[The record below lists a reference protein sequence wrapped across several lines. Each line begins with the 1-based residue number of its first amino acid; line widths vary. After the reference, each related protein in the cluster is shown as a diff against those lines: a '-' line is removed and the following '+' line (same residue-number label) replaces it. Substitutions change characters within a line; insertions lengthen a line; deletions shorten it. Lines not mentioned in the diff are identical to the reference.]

1 MGGFWHAVGTYPQV
15 GILLVRDTF
24 TRSADTTPAGSPWPC
39 RWARVWSI
47 HAHPAAAPTHVHRRG
62 RVRNVDTRG
71 CPVLERRYGPRP
83 QSHRRRHDPRPL
95 SGPRRAG
102 AAHRRLGDEAG
113 RYAQGRLTGATVQ
126 LAFDID
132 LRDRYDRLL
141 AYVYLGSELF
151 NLTLVQQGYA
161 RADPVPPDTKMA
173 SLFAGAEA
181 QARQAGRGVWSACP
195 A

>member
-1 MGGFWHAVGTYPQV
+1 MRLRPLLILVSVVVVACGTSTPGAAQSSSGATLSV
-15 GILLVRDTF
+15 LKVTDGDTIHVRYQGRDE
-24 TRSADTTPAGSPWPC
+24 
-39 RWARVWSI
+39 
-47 HAHPAAAPTHVHRRG
+47 
-62 RVRNVDTRG
+62 RVRLIGVNTPEVDW
-71 CPVLERRYGPRP
+71 YGGEA
-83 QSHRRRHDPRPL
+83 QCF
-95 SGPRRAG
+95 
-102 AAHRRLGDEAG
+102 GDEAG

-126 LAFDID
+126 LVFDVD

-151 NLTLVQQGYA
+151 NLTLVQKGYA

-181 QARQAGRGVWSACP
+181 QARQADRGLWSACP

>member
-1 MGGFWHAVGTYPQV
+1 MRARFAAFVLLAIVTAACTSPTPGTASSSSGATVPV
-15 GILLVRDTF
+15 LKVTDGDTIHVRYQGRDE
-24 TRSADTTPAGSPWPC
+24 
-39 RWARVWSI
+39 
-47 HAHPAAAPTHVHRRG
+47 
-62 RVRNVDTRG
+62 RVRLIGVNTPEVDW
-71 CPVLERRYGPRP
+71 YGGDA
-83 QSHRRRHDPRPL
+83 QCF
-95 SGPRRAG
+95 
-102 AAHRRLGDEAG
+102 GDEAG

-126 LAFDID
+126 LAFDVD

-181 QARQAGRGVWSACP
+181 QARQADRGLWSACP

>member
-1 MGGFWHAVGTYPQV
+1 MRARFAAHIVLALVAVACAST
-15 GILLVRDTF
+15 
-24 TRSADTTPAGSPWPC
+24 A
-39 RWARVWSI
+39 AR
-47 HAHPAAAPTHVHRRG
+47 AAPSSGGGTVPVLKVTDGDTIHVRYQGRDE
-62 RVRNVDTRG
+62 RVRLIGVNTPEVDW
-71 CPVLERRYGPRP
+71 YGGEA
-83 QSHRRRHDPRPL
+83 QCF
-95 SGPRRAG
+95 
-102 AAHRRLGDEAG
+102 GDEAG
-113 RYAQGRLTGATVQ
+113 RYAQGRLTDATVQ
-126 LAFDID
+126 LVFDVD

-181 QARQAGRGVWSACP
+181 QARQAGRGLWSACP

>member
-1 MGGFWHAVGTYPQV
+1 MHIRPLLLLMSIVAVACGTSTPGAAQSSSGATV
-15 GILLVRDTF
+15 HVLKVTDGDTIHVRYQGRDE
-24 TRSADTTPAGSPWPC
+24 
-39 RWARVWSI
+39 
-47 HAHPAAAPTHVHRRG
+47 
-62 RVRNVDTRG
+62 RVRLIGVNTPEVDW
-71 CPVLERRYGPRP
+71 YGGEA
-83 QSHRRRHDPRPL
+83 QCF
-95 SGPRRAG
+95 
-102 AAHRRLGDEAG
+102 GDEAG

-132 LRDRYDRLL
+132 LRDRYGRLL